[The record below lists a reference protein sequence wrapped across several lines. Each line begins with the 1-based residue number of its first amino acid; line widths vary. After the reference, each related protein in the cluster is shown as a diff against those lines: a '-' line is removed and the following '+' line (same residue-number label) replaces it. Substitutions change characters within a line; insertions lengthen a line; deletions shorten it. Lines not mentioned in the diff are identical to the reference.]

1 MGTSIM
7 KNFFFDGLCACS
19 INKNWVVKNK
29 IGVKDIAQTSMVSW
43 NSFTSLRISDR
54 MNRPRDGESRPM
66 GSVESDLRM
75 CSLASLRTQWPP
87 SCFLNEAIRK
97 RTWLVR
103 FTCVQDRMPNPRP
116 LTFNTPPLT
125 RGRFSETFTAIRSQT
140 PTLSNIEIKKCLGV
154 TTYCIMFLCYLSTL
168 WLQSLR
174 PKAIIKYRNI
184 IFKRVSRNYDLKMR
198 HLK

>member
-1 MGTSIM
+1 VCVLYQWKLSSEEQNRRERYCT
-7 KNFFFDGLCACS
+7 N
-19 INKNWVVKNK
+19 INGFVKF
-29 IGVKDIAQTSMVSW
+29 IYEPPYIWSHESTQG
-43 NSFTSLRISDR
+43 R
-54 MNRPRDGESRPM
+54 ESRPM

-125 RGRFSETFTAIRSQT
+125 RGRFSKTFTAIRSQT